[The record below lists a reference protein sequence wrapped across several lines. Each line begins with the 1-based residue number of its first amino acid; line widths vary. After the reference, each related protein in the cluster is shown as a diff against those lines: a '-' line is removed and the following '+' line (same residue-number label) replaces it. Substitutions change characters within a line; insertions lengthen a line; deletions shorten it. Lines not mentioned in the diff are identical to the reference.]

1 MFHSTYVFTG
11 ETICRRPAQSY
22 TEFTDE
28 LNRLQTLQQTLR
40 TIKHYRAHRPLTA
53 ICRQPDPKP
62 RTPRRNGLRR
72 SRPLPARMPRR
83 NQQIHRAY
91 RYYVRLAPE
100 LLSHKPL
107 LPASLSQV
115 RFEPLGVVL
124 AVMPW
129 NYPVWQILR
138 FAIPALCAGNACAV
152 KPAPS
157 VARVSGTLFSLVPKG
172 LPLIGAWLNH
182 EDTLKA
188 IEDTDAMAFTGSTHT
203 GRLLAAH
210 AGKHLKKPS
219 LNWAAAIRL
228 SSCPMPI
235 SNAPPSTPAIH
246 ASAMPDNPA
255 TPPNALLLPKIL
267 PNNLSAFFLA
277 ECAKLQTGN
286 PKDPNTTPCP
296 LHRQDLRQNVHE
308 QVQDAVAHG
317 AQCLSGGYIPDGQS
331 WFYLLP
337 SWIKSIQTAAFGMKR
352 SSARLP

>member
-1 MFHSTYVFTG
+1 MFHSTHVFTG
-11 ETICRRPAQSY
+11 ETICRRPAQNY

-28 LNRLQTLQQTLR
+28 LNRLQTLQQTFAQSSITER
-40 TIKHYRAHRPLTA
+40 TALLQQFADSLTQNQERLAEMVCEEVGRCLHECRAEINKSIEL
-53 ICRQPDPKP
+53 I
-62 RTPRRNGLRR
+62 
-72 SRPLPARMPRR
+72 
-83 NQQIHRAY
+83 

-100 LLSHKPL
+100 LLAHKTIATQ
-107 LPASLSQV
+107 ASLSQV

-157 VARVSGTLFSLVPKG
+157 VARVSETLFSLIPKG

-228 SSCPMPI
+228 SSCPTPI
-235 SNAPPSTPAIH
+235 CNVQPSMPAIR
-246 ASAMPDNPA
+246 AFAMPDNPA
-255 TPPNALLLPKIL
+255 MPPNASLLPKIL
-267 PNNLSAFFLA
+267 PNSLS
-277 ECAKLQTGN
+277 
-286 PKDPNTTPCP
+286 
-296 LHRQDLRQNVHE
+296 R
-308 QVQDAVAHG
+308 
-317 AQCLSGGYIPDGQS
+317 SS
-331 WFYLLP
+331 LP
-337 SWIKSIQTAAFGMKR
+337 SAPNCKLAIPKTRTPPLPRFTAKTCVKPFTSRFKM
-352 SSARLP
+352 RLHTVRNA